1 MSGRTMRAAVLHA
14 PGDLRI
20 ERVPVPALGPADAL
34 VRVSACGICGSDV
47 PRVRTTGTYRFPTI
61 PGHEM
66 AGVIEELGPRAAAER
81 PGIGVGMP
89 VAVVPLVPCGRCRFC
104 EIGAFAQCEAYDF
117 LGSRSDGGFAEYV
130 RAPAASLVPL
140 PGRAR
145 HGAGRTDGARHG
157 GPARGAQPRHRLGHE
172 RGGLRP
178 GSHRQLHRPVGPCV
192 RRPAGV
198 RPGYRGAEGGDRTA
212 GWSRR
217 GDGRDGPRRAGRT
230 EGTDRRRRGRGGLRR
245 VRFRPRAGAGGRFA
259 GCFREAGPRR
269 PPSRRGDAPRL
280 HLRADPPGRDHA
292 AGNLELRLHPGP
304 PSPLGRGGPGARR
317 GVVRTGPLVTHR
329 IPLDDLPRVVDQMG
343 SGGISFH
350 KILVLP

>member
-1 MSGRTMRAAVLHA
+1 VSGRTMRAAVLHA

-20 ERVPVPALGPADAL
+20 ERVPVPAVGPADAL

-66 AGVIEELGPRAAAER
+66 AGVIEALGPQAAAAR

-140 PGRAR
+140 PDGLAAEQGALLEPVTVALHAVRNLGIGWGMQVAVFGLGAIGNFIAQWARAF
-145 HGAGRTDGARHG
+145 GARG
-157 GPARGAQPRHRLGHE
+157 VFALDVAARKVEIARQVGLDEAMDATGLDVPAVLKE
-172 RGGLRP
+172 
-178 GSHRQLHRPVGPCV
+178 
-192 RRPAGV
+192 
-198 RPGYRGAEGGDRTA
+198 RTA
-212 GWSRR
+212 GTGVDAAFDASGSARALEQAVASLAAF
-217 GDGRDGPRRAGRT
+217 GRL
-230 EGTDRRRRGRGGLRR
+230 GL
-245 VRFRPRAGAGGRFA
+245 VG
-259 GCFREAGPRR
+259 R
-269 PPSRRGDAPRL
+269 PPGEVTLPAITFEKILRGEIT
-280 HLRADPPGRDHA
+280 LRGTWSFTSTRVPHHPWEEA
-292 AGNLELRLHPGP
+292 AR
-304 PSPLGRGGPGARR
+304 AIAA

-329 IPLDDLPRVVDQMG
+329 IPLEDLPGAIDLMARGDA
-343 SGGISFH
+343 SFH

>member
-140 PGRAR
+140 PDGLATEQGALMEPVTVALHAVRNLGIGWGMSVAVFGLGAIGNFIAQWARAFGAR
-145 HGAGRTDGARHG
+145 PVFALDIAARKVEIARQVGLDEAMDATGLDVPGVLKERTGGAGVEAAFDASGSARALEQAVASLAAFG
-157 GPARGAQPRHRLGHE
+157 RLG
-172 RGGLRP
+172 L
-178 GSHRQLHRPVGPCV
+178 VG
-192 RRPAGV
+192 
-198 RPGYRGAEGGDRTA
+198 
-212 GWSRR
+212 
-217 GDGRDGPRRAGRT
+217 
-230 EGTDRRRRGRGGLRR
+230 
-245 VRFRPRAGAGGRFA
+245 
-259 GCFREAGPRR
+259 R
-269 PPSRRGDAPRL
+269 PPGEVTLPATTFERILRGEITLQGSWSFASTRVP
-280 HLRADPPGRDHA
+280 HHPWEEAARALA
-292 AGNLELRLHPGP
+292 A
-304 PSPLGRGGPGARR
+304 